1 MGDSAPS
8 AATGTAGA
16 QRLIQ
21 KGAEIAGVVDI
32 SRQRVGQILQA
43 LARNGEFL
51 DKCFN
56 S

>member
-43 LARNGEFL
+43 LTRNDEFMGKYL
-51 DKCFN
+51 N